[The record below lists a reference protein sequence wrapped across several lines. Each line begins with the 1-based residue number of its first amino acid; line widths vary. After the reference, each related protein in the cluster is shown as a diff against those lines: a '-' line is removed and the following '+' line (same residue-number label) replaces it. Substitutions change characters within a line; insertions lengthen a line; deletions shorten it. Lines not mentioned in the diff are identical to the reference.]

1 MPEKR
6 GSSSSEQILGR
17 EGEHWEFGRGL
28 SGAQLMLGVE
38 PPAGVG
44 CKGALVSL
52 LKWFMIISGAREKGK
67 KKIITET
74 HGI

>member
-1 MPEKR
+1 M
-6 GSSSSEQILGR
+6 GA
-17 EGEHWEFGRGL
+17 EGEYWEWNGL

-52 LKWFMIISGAREKGK
+52 LKWCMIISGAREKEK
-67 KKIITET
+67 KTVKET
-74 HGI
+74 HET